1 MCESKA
7 VLIVNGYEEKI
18 MDDVALL
25 EVGEGKVILKNIMG
39 DVLEVKY
46 ALLKIDF
53 INHKIVFMKK

>member
-25 EVGEGKVILKNIMG
+25 EVGEGKVTLKNIMG

-53 INHKIVFMKK
+53 INHKIVFTKK

>member
-7 VLIVNGYEEKI
+7 VLIVNGREEKI

-25 EVGEGKVILKNIMG
+25 EIGDGKITLKNIMG
-39 DVLEVKY
+39 DVLEVNY

-53 INHKIVFMKK
+53 LNHKIVFVKR